1 MRVSPPGVPAL
12 ALADSP
18 CSYRDIPYFTLS
30 LSIHRIAET
39 YRVELAHTD
48 PGSQAQVAPLRASAA
63 IDPTAL
69 LALEAKPADYGMALA
84 RQLFSD
90 TEVAQRFVQVE
101 TAAQAASSFLR
112 VLVCI
117 DPSAQELQALRWE
130 LLRHPRSGAALGTSQ
145 TVLLSRFMVSRD
157 WRPVKLRARAEL
169 SALIAVSAPEPV
181 ELQRLGLAPVDYEGE
196 VARIRA
202 ALAGITVRTLGGPGS
217 PLTLDR
223 LIDELRRG
231 VDIVYLVSHG
241 VFQRN
246 TGVAALILQDD
257 AGAAKPVPGEALAT
271 RIGELQKGPRLVVLA
286 SCQSAG
292 DGQQLAASDRS
303 TAQATLAGR
312 LADAGVPG
320 VLAMQGF
327 ITMQT
332 VAAMMPTFFR
342 ELLDDG
348 QIDRALAVARG
359 KVRDRSDAWMPALYS
374 RLAAGCLW
382 YTQGFHGDKSKDVW
396 RSLLAPVARGK
407 VVPIIGPRLLEA
419 AHGSSHETATRLA
432 GTHHYPMAAHEWDDL
447 PRVTEYVGVKQSRFN
462 VVQAYKDQ
470 LLHDL
475 IEQHRDW
482 LPPGEIPPANK
493 KPRLARLL
501 GLVGAHLRED
511 ASEPHRILAE
521 LGASVYVTTNFDP
534 LLEWA
539 LEAHARTPQ
548 QVRTPWRYKRK
559 PLSPAELGIKVP
571 TASAPLVYHVFGAFG
586 PETETEK
593 DHDRLVLT
601 ENDYFDVLLH
611 ANAARLI
618 PSEVESALVDNSLLF
633 LGFRLT
639 DWHFRV
645 LFRLMMSLEGREKLR
660 DYCHVAVQLDPD
672 MHTMA
677 DVAGAKVY
685 LAEYLGKE
693 TNINIFW
700 GSSEEFLCA
709 LRDELAAA
717 GDLSVAETPAKEE
730 DDEWGP
736 RRR

>member
-1 MRVSPPGVPAL
+1 M
-12 ALADSP
+12 DTQ
-18 CSYRDIPYFTLS
+18 YFTLS
-30 LSIHRIAET
+30 LSIHRIAAS
-39 YRVELAHTD
+39 YRIELAHSD
-48 PGSQAQVAPLRASAA
+48 PGNQAQVAPLRGGAA
-63 IDPTAL
+63 IDPGAL
-69 LALEAKPADYGMALA
+69 LALEASPAEYGMALA
-84 RQLFSD
+84 RQVFS
-90 TEVAQRFVQVE
+90 EAELAQRFVQVE
-101 TAAQAASSFLR
+101 IAAQAASRFLR

-130 LLRHPRSGAALGTSQ
+130 LLRHPGTGVALGTSE

-169 SALIAVSAPEPV
+169 SALIAVSAPAAAD
-181 ELQRLGLAPVDYEGE
+181 LQRLGLAPVDYEGE

-202 ALAGITVRTLGGPGS
+202 ALGGIAVRTLGGPGS

-223 LIDELRRG
+223 LIDELRGG

-246 TGVAALILQDD
+246 TGVAALILQDE
-257 AGAAKPVPGEALAT
+257 AGAAKPVLGEDLAA
-271 RIGELQKGPRLVVLA
+271 RVGELQKGPRLVVLA

-292 DGQQLAASDRS
+292 DGQQLPASERS
-303 TAQATLAGR
+303 SAQATLAAR

-320 VLAMQGF
+320 VLAMQGL
-327 ITMQT
+327 ISMQT
-332 VAAMMPTFFR
+332 VAAMMPTFFS
-342 ELLDDG
+342 ELLRDG

-359 KVRDRSDAWMPALYS
+359 KVRARSDAWMPALYS

-382 YTQGFHGDKSKDVW
+382 YTQGFHGAKGKDVW

-419 AHGSSHETATRLA
+419 AHGSSHETAMKLA

-447 PRVTEYVGVKQSRFN
+447 PRVTEYMGVKESRFN
-462 VVQAYKDQ
+462 VVQAYQDQ

-475 IEQHRDW
+475 IAQHRDW

-493 KPRLARLL
+493 KPKLGRLL
-501 GLVGAHLRED
+501 GLVGAHLREQ

-539 LEAHARTPQ
+539 LEAHGRTPQ
-548 QVRTPWRYKRK
+548 QVRTPWRYRRK
-559 PLSPAELGIKVP
+559 PLSAAELGVKVP
-571 TASAPLVYHVFGAFG
+571 SARAPLVYHVFGAFG
-586 PETETEK
+586 PQADEG
-593 DHDRLVLT
+593 LVLT
-601 ENDYFDVLLH
+601 ENDYFDVLLT
-611 ANAARLI
+611 ASAARLI

-645 LFRLMMSLEGREKLR
+645 LFRLMMSLPGREKLR

-677 DVAGAKVY
+677 DVEGARVY

-693 TNINIFW
+693 ANINIFW

-717 GDLSVAETPAKEE
+717 GDLAVDETPVDDEE
-730 DDEWGP
+730 DEWNPG
-736 RRR
+736 RR